1 MLHDQDLVSV
11 QEVRQKVELAWQAY
25 QVYQSYSQAQVD
37 AIVEAM
43 GAAGRAHAR
52 PLAEMAVEETGM
64 GNVEDKVAKNLVNA
78 DLLVRAIRG
87 VKTVGVLRERPEDKV
102 IEVGTGVGVIAA
114 ILPTTNP
121 TSTAIYKT
129 IVALKAGN
137 AVVLSPHPRAKNST
151 CSTAALLIDAARKAG
166 APEGIIQC
174 IQNPSLDGTN
184 ALMRHPKTG
193 VILSTGGAGIV
204 RAAYSSGKPAYGVGP
219 GNVPVLLDPSYDV
232 AQGVAKVVAGKKF
245 DYGTVCSSEQVLVA
259 ESSIRGRVLDELKK
273 QKAVVLNDAQRVAV
287 EKTLFTHGTTVRAEC
302 VGQSPQKIARMAGFE
317 IPADATI
324 LAAEIH
330 GVGKDHPLSA
340 EKLSPVLA
348 LLFVDSF
355 DAGIDACEQVLRF
368 GGLGHTCAIY
378 ANDDAKVRKFGLR
391 MPAYRVLVNTPSPQ
405 GSTGV
410 TTGLQ
415 PSMTLGCGAIAGNIT
430 SDNVG
435 PLHLINI
442 KRIAYAIRTPEE
454 AFAGDGAP
462 ASAPAVTGGIDRAAL
477 VSAVE
482 KYLAAKGIAVSG
494 PAVNAAV
501 SRVMPAPTARPAP
514 VEVVSGVVDR
524 FLSNRRPPARPSPN
538 CGIALPPAPKPPAA
552 APAPVEVISSVVER
566 FLSNRRPPA
575 NPSPNCGCALP
586 PAPKPPAAAPYVPPP
601 PVAAPAPYIPPAP
614 AAPPPPVAAEP
625 PKKAEVPAPQIT
637 IVDFV
642 CEADVR
648 TAMGQN
654 KKIYIGPKTI
664 VTPSARELS
673 GRDEILVMAQR

>member
-11 QEVRQKVELAWQAY
+11 QEVRQKVELAWQAF
-25 QVYQSYSQAQVD
+25 QVFQSYSQAQVD

-78 DLLVRAIRG
+78 DLLVRSIRG
-87 VKTVGVLRERPEDKV
+87 VKTVGILRERPEDKV

-121 TSTAIYKT
+121 TSTAIYKS

-151 CSTAALLIDAARKAG
+151 CSTAALMIDAARKAG

-219 GNVPVLLDPSYDV
+219 GNVPVLLDTTFDV

-259 ESSIRGRVLDELKK
+259 ENSIRGRVLEELRK
-273 QKAVVLNDAQRVAV
+273 QKAVLLNDAQRVAI

-324 LAAEIH
+324 LAAEIR

-368 GGLGHTCAIY
+368 GGLGHTCVIFAS
-378 ANDDAKVRKFGLR
+378 DDAKVRKFGLR
-391 MPAYRVLVNTPSPQ
+391 MPAYRVLVNTSSPQ

-415 PSMTLGCGAIAGNIT
+415 PAMTLGCGAIAGNIT

-442 KRIAYAIRTPEE
+442 KRIAYAVRTPEE
-454 AFAGDGAP
+454 AFAGGGAP
-462 ASAPAVTGGIDRAAL
+462 APAPTVAAGIDRAAL

-482 KYLAAKGIAVSG
+482 KYLAAKGISVSG
-494 PAVNAAV
+494 PAVSAAV
-501 SRVMPAPTARPAP
+501 SRVVPPAAPAPRPQSGD
-514 VEVVSGVVDR
+514 VVAGVVDG
-524 FLSNRRPPARPSPN
+524 FLSRRRAPARPSPN
-538 CGIALPPAPKPPAA
+538 CGIASPPSPKPAVAVPAPAT
-552 APAPVEVISSVVER
+552 VIAGVVDR
-566 FLSNRRPPA
+566 FLSSSRVPA
-575 NPSPNCGCALP
+575 KPSPNCGCALP
-586 PAPKPPAAAPYVPPP
+586 PAPKPPA
-601 PVAAPAPYIPPAP
+601 PAPYIPAAAVVAP
-614 AAPPPPVAAEP
+614 TAAPPPPFAAEP

-664 VTPSARELS
+664 VTPSARELA